1 MNDDLKY
8 FLPYQRKWILDLSP
22 LKIMQKS
29 RQVGISYADA
39 YYSVRVVSTKDN
51 RLDVY
56 ISSRDRFQA
65 KLYIEDCKRW
75 AEILHEVILDL
86 GEMVLDPGNE
96 GSAYVIQFANG
107 KRIYS
112 LSSNPNAL
120 AGKRGHVKLDE
131 FALHQDQRLLYRIA
145 KPVTMWGGT
154 LSLISTHRGIGT
166 LFNQLIRD
174 ILEKDNPM
182 GWSLHTVPIEN
193 AVAQGLV
200 EKINEKAGKGAK
212 GEARPAIPSPGGEG
226 QGEGGT
232 SGTLDSGPRTQ
243 DSGPLSPV
251 TRHSSL
257 PPESRAGFLQRLRSE
272 CIDDEQWLQ
281 EYCCTPADESSAFFS
296 YEMLNACEER
306 NLALMSFDELKAH
319 LCSASSNLRSPI
331 LYLGLDVARKHN
343 LCVIDVGEKIGDVV
357 WDRCRIE
364 LHNRPYS
371 EIEFELYR
379 LLALPQLKRACIDAT
394 GQGDQLAERAR
405 ERFGWKVEA
414 VKFTAPLKETLAYGL
429 RNDFE
434 ERKLRIVSDEKLR
447 ADLRG
452 LKKEVTASGNIR
464 FVGETEDSHCD
475 RTWAKALR
483 QHAAR
488 RRPTAGGLVG

>member
-200 EKINEKAGKGAK
+200 EKINEK
-212 GEARPAIPSPGGEG
+212 
-226 QGEGGT
+226 
-232 SGTLDSGPRTQ
+232 SGRE
-243 DSGPLSPV
+243 
-251 TRHSSL
+251 
-257 PPESRAGFLQRLRSE
+257 ESREDFLQRLRSE
-272 CIDDEQWLQ
+272 CIDEEQWLQ
-281 EYCCTPADESSAFFS
+281 EYCCTHADE
-296 YEMLNACEER
+296 
-306 NLALMSFDELKAH
+306 
-319 LCSASSNLRSPI
+319 
-331 LYLGLDVARKHN
+331 
-343 LCVIDVGEKIGDVV
+343 
-357 WDRCRIE
+357 
-364 LHNRPYS
+364 
-371 EIEFELYR
+371 
-379 LLALPQLKRACIDAT
+379 
-394 GQGDQLAERAR
+394 
-405 ERFGWKVEA
+405 
-414 VKFTAPLKETLAYGL
+414 
-429 RNDFE
+429 
-434 ERKLRIVSDEKLR
+434 
-447 ADLRG
+447 
-452 LKKEVTASGNIR
+452 
-464 FVGETEDSHCD
+464 
-475 RTWAKALR
+475 
-483 QHAAR
+483 
-488 RRPTAGGLVG
+488 